1 MPSKRPRKR
10 PPSPKGETTSRTRKP
25 KPAPSRKTRGASG
38 TSKAPGAGKPAPS
51 KRAGAPKAA
60 TASNTPRP
68 VNRPRRAVLLAQAA
82 AAGIAGRHRM
92 TIPQLL
98 AALAR
103 LAEPPS
109 ISVPP
114 VAPDRRPLVAAAPPP
129 VAGLPWQYGVTELV
143 AMPVDPLLVH
153 VYWELTPEAVARA
166 QADLGAAWEGSQ
178 QVLRAY
184 EVGNALEGQSDG
196 DAVVAR
202 ARHHFD
208 SDVGGDVGS
217 YYAHLWSPEQT
228 LVFELGWRSRGGR
241 FVAAARSNLVRTP
254 RNAPCGG
261 EERWMT
267 VRHGRIVT
275 TPPGSIPGGDA
286 ADRGPSSVEPA
297 PWSATFPAVRGWGG
311 RR

>member
-10 PPSPKGETTSRTRKP
+10 TPSPKGETGSRAK
-25 KPAPSRKTRGASG
+25 KPASSRKAGA
-38 TSKAPGAGKPAPS
+38 SKAPETAGSARS
-51 KRAGAPKAA
+51 RRAGAAKSAKAP
-60 TASNTPRP
+60 NTPRP
-68 VNRPRRAVLLAQAA
+68 VGPRRAALLARAA

-92 TIPQLL
+92 TIPQLQ

-109 ISVPP
+109 ISSPP
-114 VAPDRRPLVAAAPPP
+114 VAPDLRPLVVGSPPP

-143 AMPVDPLLVH
+143 AMPVDPLLVY

-166 QADLGAAWEGSQ
+166 RADLGALWEGSQ

-184 EVGNALEGQSDG
+184 EVGNTLGGQNNG
-196 DAVVAR
+196 DTVVAR

-217 YYAHLWSPEQT
+217 YYVHLWSPEQT

-241 FVAAARSNLVRTP
+241 FVAAVRSNLVRTP

-267 VRHGRIVT
+267 VRNGRIVT
-275 TPPGSIPGGDA
+275 TP
-286 ADRGPSSVEPA
+286 
-297 PWSATFPAVRGWGG
+297 
-311 RR
+311 